1 MQCDFGNRTK
11 AFRDGIKFLIDP
23 DDYQKLVKDYRFY
36 LDYHGYVRYSSRSD
50 GLRNKL
56 LSRVIMGEPN
66 GKDVDHINRNP
77 LDNRRENLRIC
88 THQQNQYNRTK
99 QSNNTSGFKG
109 VSFNKE
115 KQKFE
120 ARIGIDGKSK
130 FLGYFDTAEKAS
142 ECYKQ
147 AALKHHGDF
156 ARF

>member
-1 MQCDFGNRTK
+1 M
-11 AFRDGIKFLIDP
+11 
-23 DDYQKLVKDYRFY
+23 
-36 LDYHGYVRYSSRSD
+36 
-50 GLRNKL
+50 
-56 LSRVIMGEPN
+56 IMGEPN